1 MYKHVFSRVV
11 LPPEKYIIQGIMKP
25 ERKPKEKKPLEN
37 NNLKNQGK
45 TRRQICATCD
55 FRDKQ
60 CGYCLIKRLG
70 SNCPY
75 TSGSSG
81 YVSFKLLRIRRWNA

>member
-25 ERKPKEKKPLEN
+25 ELKPREKKPLEN
-37 NNLKNQGK
+37 NNLKNQE
-45 TRRQICATCD
+45 TARRQICATCD

-60 CGYCLIKRLG
+60 CDYCLIKRLG
-70 SNCPY
+70 SECPY
-75 TSGSSG
+75 ISGSTG
-81 YVSFKLLRIRRWNA
+81 YVAFQPSN

>member
-1 MYKHVFSRVV
+1 MFKHMFSRVV

-25 ERKPKEKKPLEN
+25 EPKPNQTKRLEN
-37 NNLKNQGK
+37 HNLNEPK
-45 TRRQICATCD
+45 TAVRQICATCD

-75 TSGSSG
+75 TTGNGG
-81 YVSFKLLRIRRWNA
+81 YVSFKMLRN